1 MTTNYTKLDLVCLA
15 GFVVPRCMGYDALQI
30 GASVYEELSASTFS
44 VLEAVFSYS
53 ANEGAL
59 LGIH

>member
-1 MTTNYTKLDLVCLA
+1 
-15 GFVVPRCMGYDALQI
+15 MGYDALQI